1 MHFYPLF
8 NYILVLYMFYVH
20 IQEAAVRR
28 TREIK
33 ENCEKIVSTLYG
45 GRKINIIGEINSVL
59 GQA

>member
-1 MHFYPLF
+1 
-8 NYILVLYMFYVH
+8 MFYMH